1 MAYTFSFW
9 PIIKRVYRFSWWQ
22 TTVKLGGVFQLI
34 HFNYVRWK
42 NFLSTGNNFTE
53 IQLDRNSTT
62 LIIGENGAG
71 KSTILDAI
79 CFGLFGKPF
88 RNIKKG
94 QLLNSVN
101 ESNCVVEV
109 EFKVGGKDVKVI
121 RGIKPNKF
129 EIYINGK
136 MYNQDANAR
145 DYQKYLEQQILKLN
159 YRSFTQVVILGSST
173 FVPFMQ
179 LKARHRR
186 EVVEEIL
193 DIQIFSLMNMIL
205 KQRLKTIEADYRE
218 LDYKQSLTSEKL
230 KLKRKYIQDLQDN
243 RRKLIEEKTLLVS
256 INEEEVFKKKRKIA
270 DLQDDIESMHEKIS
284 NSTKIT
290 NQFDKLNDLNSQLK
304 TKHKSHK
311 KLVKFFEENEDCP
324 VCQQHID
331 EVYKDTMISRENEKS
346 DKLTVGI
353 KELADKL
360 EATKVK
366 ISVINEVN
374 QNIQSNNVEIAKEN
388 SSIGEL
394 EKFNA
399 TLQTEVKQLEEGHVD
414 QGDHEQVE
422 SLNEEFK
429 MVSDEKEK
437 LREEKVYAEAA
448 RSMLTDQG
456 IKTKIIKQYLPIMN
470 KLINTY
476 LSSME
481 FYVNF
486 TLDENF
492 DETIKSRYRDDFTY
506 ASFSE
511 GEKMRIDLALLFTWR
526 AVAKMK
532 NSTNTNLLI
541 LDEIFDSS
549 LDGTGTDEFLKIL
562 NTLGDENV
570 FVISHKQ
577 DALADKFRST
587 VKFEKI
593 KNFSHISE

>member
-1 MAYTFSFW
+1 M
-9 PIIKRVYRFSWWQ
+9 IIFK
-22 TTVKLGGVFQLI
+22 
-34 HFNYVRWK
+34 YVRWK

-53 IQLDRNSTT
+53 IQLDRNPTT

-71 KSTILDAI
+71 KSTILDAL

-88 RNIKKG
+88 RNISKG
-94 QLLNSVN
+94 QLLNTVN
-101 ESNCVVEV
+101 GSSAMVEL
-109 EFKVGGKDVKVI
+109 EFRIGTKEIKVR
-121 RGIKPNKF
+121 RGIKPNVF

-186 EVVEEIL
+186 EVVNEIL
-193 DIQIFSLMNMIL
+193 DIQIFSIMNLLMRERI
-205 KQRLKTIEADYRE
+205 KTLTTDLRE
-218 LDYKQSLTSEKL
+218 NEYQCDLAEEKITMQE
-230 KLKRKYIQDLQDN
+230 KYIEDTKN
-243 RRKLIEEKTLLVS
+243 NKNSLITEKTNL
-256 INEEEVFKKKRKIA
+256 IAGNEEEIFKQEADNKILKVTNETYLNQITDSDKVKEQHSKMKDIRSTLVEKKTT
-270 DLQDDIESMHEKIS
+270 
-284 NSTKIT
+284 NSKM
-290 NQFDKLNDLNSQLK
+290 L
-304 TKHKSHK
+304 
-311 KLVKFFEENEDCP
+311 KFFEDNDNCP
-324 VCQQHID
+324 TCEQPLNNAEEMITAKQKEVDKFTKALD
-331 EVYKDTMISRENEKS
+331 ELQDVLDKSTNRQAEISDILEKIRENE
-346 DKLTVGI
+346 V
-353 KELADKL
+353 
-360 EATKVK
+360 KVA
-366 ISVINEVN
+366 
-374 QNIQSNNVEIAKEN
+374 QSI
-388 SSIGEL
+388 SSIREL

-399 TLQTEVKQLEEGHVD
+399 TLTSEIEDLQSGNVTKDEED
-414 QGDHEQVE
+414 KLKKLKKDF
-422 SLNEEFK
+422 SFF
-429 MVSDEKEK
+429 DKEK
-437 LREEKVYAEAA
+437 TKLKEELTYSEAA
-448 RSMLTDQG
+448 RNMLQDTG
-456 IKTKIIKQYLPIMN
+456 IKTKVIKKYLPIMN

-476 LSSME
+476 LNSME

-492 DETIKSRYRDDFTY
+492 NETIKSRYRDEFTY

-587 VKFEKI
+587 IKFEKV
-593 KNFSHISE
+593 KNFSHVVE